1 MAAATDSSVAIFTW
15 LLIRVH
21 LIKPKAAVNYSG
33 VFLFTR
39 DEKSLRNKST
49 LYRVYQKSESLL
61 MTPRAWTADLVTWLV
76 TGLIWYKVFQVLL
89 RRG

>member
-1 MAAATDSSVAIFTW
+1 MVMCVPSAPDFNPMAAATDSSVAIFIW

-39 DEKSLRNKST
+39 DEKSLRNKAS
-49 LYRVYQKSESLL
+49 LCRVYQKKVSRFLCLPS
-61 MTPRAWTADLVTWLV
+61 PGWL
-76 TGLIWYKVFQVLL
+76 T
-89 RRG
+89 